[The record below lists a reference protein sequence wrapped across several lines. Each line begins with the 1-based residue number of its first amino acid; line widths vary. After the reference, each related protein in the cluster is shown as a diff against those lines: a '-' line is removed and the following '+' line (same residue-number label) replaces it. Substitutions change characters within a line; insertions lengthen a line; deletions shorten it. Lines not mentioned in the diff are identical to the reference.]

1 MDFTAALRNASVA
14 VFTPEK
20 ANAKRIPSRQ
30 HGRDCH
36 GALGSFLVDKTLSTA
51 CIQTE
56 GSFIA
61 ARQDPHSYWSSHM
74 WQPLPASAVRTP
86 FPRAALSFEILT
98 FRISSNWK
106 TIPGLGMER
115 PGRSS
120 RIPSGPWCC
129 ASVQGVLHRSFL
141 STCFVEVATSRRSE
155 AKCQCTECEYVC
167 LCVHAHACMCVCG
180 VIITSR

>member
-1 MDFTAALRNASVA
+1 
-14 VFTPEK
+14 
-20 ANAKRIPSRQ
+20 
-30 HGRDCH
+30 
-36 GALGSFLVDKTLSTA
+36 
-51 CIQTE
+51 
-56 GSFIA
+56 
-61 ARQDPHSYWSSHM
+61 M

-167 LCVHAHACMCVCG
+167 LCVHAHACMCVCVLALCLTVRKAPLQSLFKPFRACG
-180 VIITSR
+180 RGGLGMMERGSVLRS